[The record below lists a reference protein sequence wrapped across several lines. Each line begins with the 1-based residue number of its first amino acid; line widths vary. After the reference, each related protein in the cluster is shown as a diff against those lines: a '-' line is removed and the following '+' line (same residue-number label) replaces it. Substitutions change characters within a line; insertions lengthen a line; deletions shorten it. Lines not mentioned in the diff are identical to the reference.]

1 MKSPNALNPHLR
13 LTLKDGVHREFRTD
27 DFWREIPGW
36 KDVSKEEFSDHMWQM
51 KNSIKK
57 VEQVKT
63 ILGDLCTEE
72 FYQDMLLGQHKT
84 PMNIRITPYVF
95 ALIDWKDPVND
106 PLRKQFLPI
115 GSQFLE
121 DHPYYEADSLH
132 EDADAPVPGLTHRY
146 YDKVLFLPTTIC
158 PVYCS
163 YCTRSRLIGGSTETV
178 EKETYGVN
186 AARME
191 AAFDYIRKTPQ
202 VEDVVISGGDAFML
216 TAKQITLIG
225 ETLLDIPHIRRIRF
239 ATKGIAIFPQKITS
253 DHEWFEALVKVHQ
266 KGKDMG
272 KAVFVHTHFSS
283 PKEITIY
290 SKMAMDRLFSAGII
304 VRNQAVLQEGVNDNI
319 NDMVL
324 LIRQMEYMNV
334 QPYYVYIH
342 DMVPGCEH
350 FRTTIAEAVA
360 LEKAMRGT
368 TAGFNTPTFVC
379 DAPGGGGKRHIASYE
394 YYDQENGISVWTAP
408 NVKPGEVFFYF
419 DPIRKLSKE
428 AQARWADPKM
438 REQMIADAKK
448 KAGF

>member
-1 MKSPNALNPHLR
+1 MKPIKKDLT
-13 LTLKDGVHREFRTD
+13 LTLKDGAHREFRTD
-27 DFWREIPGW
+27 DFWRTIPAW
-36 KDVSKEEFSDHMWQM
+36 KDVSAEEFGDHMWQM

-63 ILGDLCTEE
+63 VLGELCSEE
-72 FYQDMLLGQHKT
+72 FYQDMLDGQHKT

-95 ALIDWKDPVND
+95 ALIDWKDPVHD

-115 GSQFLE
+115 GSQFLP

-132 EDADAPVPGLTHRY
+132 EDVDSPVPGLTHRY

-186 AARME
+186 TARME
-191 AAFDYIRKTPQ
+191 AAFEYIRNTPQ

-216 TAKQITLIG
+216 TSKQLTYIG
-225 ETLLDIPHIRRIRF
+225 ESLLNIPHIRRIRF
-239 ATKGIAIFPQKITS
+239 ATKGIAIYPQKITS
-253 DHEWFEALVKVHQ
+253 DHEWFNALCAVH
-266 KGKDMG
+266 KMGKDMG
-272 KAVFVHTHFSS
+272 KSVVVHTHFSS

-290 SKMAMDRLFSAGII
+290 SKMAMDRLFAAGII
-304 VRNQAVLQEGVNDNI
+304 VRNQAVLQEGVNDSI

-350 FRTTIAEAVA
+350 FRTTIAESVA

-394 YYDQENGISVWTAP
+394 YYDEENGISVWTAP

-419 DPIRKLSKE
+419 DPIRKLSPE
-428 AQARWADPKM
+428 AQARWADPDK